1 MSTVNKKEIEKF
13 SKMAA
18 EWWDPSGKFKPLHKF
33 NPIRIKYIK
42 ENIINS
48 FKLKAKQRP
57 LEKINILD
65 IGCGGGLL
73 SEPMTRLG
81 ANVTGIDASSKNISI
96 AKLHAKKNKLKI
108 NYLCSSPEKLK
119 IKKKFDVILNM
130 EIVEHVE
137 DINFF
142 INSCS
147 KLLKKNGLMF
157 VATLNKTLKSYIFA
171 IVGAEYVLRWLPIG
185 THDWE
190 KFVRPEDL
198 KKILSKNNLKLEK
211 LEGMNFNIIKDEWT
225 VSSDTSINYIVK
237 SIKTLIIFVLYPRYH
252 LSIDAFFFKFHKI
265 FLGSISIDTFR
276 FFFRIVVNRSCFIGK
291 IFTNKLKIFFNKF
304 LITFN
309 CFFYIIVLI

>member
-1 MSTVNKKEIEKF
+1 MSSVNKKEIEKF

-42 ENIINS
+42 ENIINN
-48 FKLKAKQRP
+48 FRLKNKKKP

-81 ANVTGIDASSKNISI
+81 ANVTGIDASIKNINI
-96 AKLHAKKNKLKI
+96 AKLHAKKNKLRI
-108 NYLCSSPEKLK
+108 NYIHSSPENLK
-119 IKKKFDVILNM
+119 IKNKFDVILNM
-130 EIVEHVE
+130 EIIEHVD

-142 INSCS
+142 MKSCS
-147 KLLKKNGLMF
+147 KHLKKEGLMF
-157 VATLNKTLKSYIFA
+157 IATLNKTLKSYIFA

-198 KKILSKNNLKLEK
+198 KKILNKNNLKLEK
-211 LEGMNFNIIKDEWT
+211 LDGMNFDIIKDEWS

-237 SIKTLIIFVLYPRYH
+237 SIKI
-252 LSIDAFFFKFHKI
+252 
-265 FLGSISIDTFR
+265 
-276 FFFRIVVNRSCFIGK
+276 
-291 IFTNKLKIFFNKF
+291 
-304 LITFN
+304 
-309 CFFYIIVLI
+309 